1 MSQDPAA
8 QSATP
13 SAKTP
18 AKRPSSGGNGKARPD
33 GKKRLPKLRHILFA
47 LILLPG
53 IAPLLFSS
61 SILIDNNRKTLVD
74 QEKELLTYRA
84 RQVVG
89 SLSEDL
95 ARRRG
100 QIQQLGRAIVSVPG
114 MRTVEQRL
122 REPWV
127 GQLLSQYVADHPELA
142 SFGALSM
149 ARKGL
154 SVGATLPP
162 QAADAL
168 QQAFDTSLRLGE
180 PAYQFAVLSQREP
193 AVAMAVPVPTED
205 GNDAL
210 VIQTLLPLDF
220 AALSL
225 EGETFDVND
234 FFLINRD
241 GSLLWSGSEKYE
253 LQNALRQTSMVTDFA
268 RNPLISVTT
277 VFDLEV
283 AGEREETLARVVQV
297 QETGWGL
304 VAHKASDAAF
314 EQVSNM
320 IRDTVLS
327 SVLAVML
334 ALFFAIVATRWF
346 SRPIQKLAETSHEIA
361 AGKFGRRVPVDGL
374 VSVEIADMAT
384 DFNRMGDYV
393 EKYIQQLRKA
403 AEANRSLFIS
413 SIRAFAAAIDAK
425 DPYTRGHSERVAAYS
440 RAIARYLGLPK
451 DMQEKVWIAGV
462 LHDVGKIGV
471 QDRVLLKQGV
481 LTPEEFEQMKL
492 HPVIGA
498 DIIEPISALTD
509 MIPGIRWHH
518 EAWNG
523 TGYPDK
529 LQGEQIPLMARIIGV
544 ADTFDAITTNR
555 PYQTASTPEYA
566 IETIKKLTGTKFDQK
581 VVQAFL
587 LAWEAERLG
596 TRPRAEGPVAAAP
609 APSGAPGQ
617 PAQSPQG
624 QLPAGPP
631 VAAAIPAPGGPAQP
645 EGATAPRPAAL
656 S

>member
-8 QSATP
+8 KPATQP
-13 SAKTP
+13 VKTP
-18 AKRPSSGGNGKARPD
+18 AKRTDKGRDGKTRPD

-61 SILIDNNRKTLVD
+61 FMLIERNRTTLVD

-95 ARRRG
+95 GRRRG
-100 QIQQLGRAIVSVPG
+100 QIKQLGRAVVSVPG
-114 MRTVEQRL
+114 MVTVEQRL

-127 GQLLSQYVADHPELA
+127 GELLSQYVAEHPELV

-149 ARKGL
+149 GRKGL
-154 SVGATLPP
+154 SVGANLPP

-193 AVAMAVPVPTED
+193 VVAMAVPIPTAD

-210 VIQTLLPLDF
+210 VIQTLLRLDF
-220 AALSL
+220 AALSGD
-225 EGETFDVND
+225 GETFDVND
-234 FFLINRD
+234 FFLIDRD
-241 GSLLWSGSEKYE
+241 GELLWTDSEKHE
-253 LQNALRQTSMVTDFA
+253 LQNALRQTSMLTDFA
-268 RNPLISVTT
+268 RNPFSVTT

-283 AGEREETLARVVQV
+283 AGKQEEILARVVQV

-304 VAHKASDAAF
+304 VVHKASAAAF
-314 EQVSNM
+314 EQVSKL

-361 AGKFGRRVPVDGL
+361 AGKFGRRVPVEGL
-374 VSVEIADMAT
+374 VSVEIADMAS

-440 RAIARYLGLPK
+440 RAITRYLGLPK

-596 TRPRAEGPVAAAP
+596 TRPRVEPRGAAA
-609 APSGAPGQ
+609 Q
-617 PAQSPQG
+617 PAATQGSP
-624 QLPAGPP
+624 PP
-631 VAAAIPAPGGPAQP
+631 SL
-645 EGATAPRPAAL
+645 PRPASAQANPEAPPTPVVAT
-656 S
+656 